1 MYSPVFSCRGVFF
14 VPEMDKKR
22 VAAFCS
28 NPFFIQYISYIE
40 KYNQSDK
47 PISLFRT
54 LRYQVPY
61 SIIIGA
67 ILIVLIIAW
76 YLIGLPLGI
85 GGVVTI

>member
-1 MYSPVFSCRGVFF
+1 MFI
-14 VPEMDKKR
+14 KKN
-22 VAAFCS
+22 S
-28 NPFFIQYISYIE
+28 NELLDDDIE